1 MKLMGLKE
9 GLCGRP
15 GRPASRPAAR
25 SKANEVHGVKRG
37 QGLQGLKKKHC
48 LQGLE
53 ACKFPRPGQVE
64 DLEGLLSQ
72 GSFPRPG
79 RSFSPS
85 LEGFLAPQGLEACKF
100 PRPGQVEDLEP
111 CKVLSP
117 DLEDLFPQAWK
128 AFLPQQGLEACK
140 FPRPGQVE
148 DLEGLLSQ
156 GSFPRSFSPSLEGF
170 LAPDLE
176 GLEIT
181 PNNPK
186 R

>member
-1 MKLMGLKE
+1 MGLKE

-25 SKANEVHGVKRG
+25 SKANEVRGVKRG

-85 LEGFLAPQGLEACKF
+85 LEGFLAPAR
-100 PRPGQVEDLEP
+100 PRSLQVSQAWPGGRLGT
-111 CKVLSP
+111 KVLSP

-156 GSFPRSFSPSLEGF
+156 GSFPRPGRSFSPSLEGF

>member
-1 MKLMGLKE
+1 ME
-9 GLCGRP
+9 GLEGL
-15 GRPASRPAAR
+15 ASTPAAR

-37 QGLQGLKKKHC
+37 QARMQFLEGLQGLKKKHC

-72 GSFPRPG
+72 GSFAGPG
-79 RSFSPS
+79 
-85 LEGFLAPQGLEACKF
+85 
-100 PRPGQVEDLEP
+100 
-111 CKVLSP
+111 
-117 DLEDLFPQAWK
+117 
-128 AFLPQQGLEACK
+128 
-140 FPRPGQVE
+140 
-148 DLEGLLSQ
+148 
-156 GSFPRSFSPSLEGF
+156 RSFSPSLEGF